1 MQKIILDLIILI
13 MKIKPKKCK
22 NCAKLFTPKRST
34 LEVACSVSCALNLN
48 QSKLLVKGTKE
59 FKAAKI
65 EVSIGENRTELQR
78 NINLLSR
85 MIDASFGFNTCIDCG
100 KPFGKQID
108 AAHFHNVKGNEQLRF
123 NLHNLHSARSDCNQY
138 SSEHKVGY
146 SIGLEMRYGE
156 NYCMQVK
163 KLKTEIKELK
173 LNAVEIAEKL
183 KLVRHIVRNFDKYK
197 FDNALIARNQ
207 FNKIIGIY
215 DSNNK

>member
-1 MQKIILDLIILI
+1 
-13 MKIKPKKCK
+13 MKVKLKKCK

-34 LEVACSVSCALNLN
+34 LEVACSVNCALNLN
-48 QSKLLVKGTKE
+48 KSKLLVKGTKE

-100 KPFGKQID
+100 KPMNKQIHG
-108 AAHFHNVKGNEQLRF
+108 AHFHNVKGHEHLRF
-123 NLHNLHSARSDCNQY
+123 NLHNIHSSLSQCNKY

-146 SIGLEMRYGE
+146 IKGLEQRYGIDYL
-156 NYCMQVK
+156 NQVEA
-163 KLKTEIKELK
+163 LKTEIKELK

-183 KLVRHIVRNFDKYK
+183 KLVRHIIRNFDKYK

-215 DSNNK
+215 GV

>member
-1 MQKIILDLIILI
+1 
-13 MKIKPKKCK
+13 MKVKPKKEYNVCQKCGKKTNKKVCNVCVGLVLKPIKEAEK
-22 NCAKLFTPKRST
+22 N
-34 LEVACSVSCALNLN
+34 
-48 QSKLLVKGTKE
+48 KLLVKGTKE
-59 FKAAKI
+59 FKEAKT
-65 EVSIGENRTELQR
+65 EVKIGENRTELQR

-123 NLHNLHSARSDCNQY
+123 NLHNLHSAKSDCNQY

-146 SIGLEMRYGE
+146 KLGLTIRYGSMYL
-156 NYCMQVK
+156 NQVES
-163 KLKTEIKELK
+163 LKTEVKELK

-183 KLVRHIVRNFDKYK
+183 KLVRHIIRNFDKYK

-215 DSNNK
+215 G

>member
-1 MQKIILDLIILI
+1 
-13 MKIKPKKCK
+13 MKVKPKKCK
-22 NCAKLFTPKRST
+22 NCKCKFTPSFSNLQNCCNYK
-34 LEVACSVSCALNLN
+34 CAIDYEKKKFLT
-48 QSKLLVKGTKE
+48 KGTPQ

-108 AAHFHNVKGNEQLRF
+108 AAHFHDVSTNGNVRF
-123 NLHNLHSARSDCNQY
+123 NLHNLHSARSDCNKY
-138 SSEHKVGY
+138 SSSHKIGY
-146 SIGLEMRYGE
+146 TWGLEVRYGL
-156 NYCMQVK
+156 NYLNQVEA
-163 KLKTEIKELK
+163 LKTEIKELK

-183 KLVRHIVRNFDKYK
+183 KLVRHIIRNFDKYK
-197 FDNALIARNQ
+197 FDTALIARNQ

-215 DSNNK
+215 GV

>member
-1 MQKIILDLIILI
+1 

-34 LEVACSVSCALNLN
+34 LEVACSVTCALNLN

-65 EVSIGENRTELQR
+65 EVKIGENRRELQK

-100 KPFGKQID
+100 KPFGNQID
-108 AAHFHNVKGNEQLRF
+108 AAHFHNVKGHEQLRF
-123 NLHNLHSARSDCNQY
+123 NLHNLHSAKSDCNQF

-146 SIGLEMRYGE
+146 KNGLFKRYGIDYL
-156 NYCMQVK
+156 NQVED
-163 KLKTEIKELK
+163 LETEFKQLK

-183 KLVRHIVRNFDKYK
+183 KLVRHIIRNYDKYK
-197 FDNALIARNQ
+197 FENALIARNQ

-215 DSNNK
+215 EN

>member
-1 MQKIILDLIILI
+1 

-22 NCAKLFTPKRST
+22 NCAKLFTPT
-34 LEVACSVSCALNLN
+34 LNTTQKVCSYSCAIKLNEANVLI
-48 QSKLLVKGTKE
+48 KGTKE

-108 AAHFHNVKGNEQLRF
+108 AAHFHDMSTNWAIRF

-146 SIGLEMRYGE
+146 IKGLEQRYGIDYLNRVE
-156 NYCMQVK
+156 A
-163 KLKTEIKELK
+163 LKTEIKELK
-173 LNAVEIAEKL
+173 LNAVEVAEKL
-183 KLVRHIVRNFDKYK
+183 KLVRHIIRNFNKYK

-215 DSNNK
+215 ENT